1 MNGHN
6 AQNSAG
12 EEKVFDLVPAS
23 EMVSVPVWLMI
34 QCVRMLSQDRVIRK
48 LARAGHFGRHGVNV
62 APHAASERINA
73 SGVALTFKEWML
85 RHLESLVGVAVM
97 TNHHK
102 RVNFSLVLN
111 GVTGDSGVSAPPHA
125 GSGCDKGKECVI
137 CQDSALVRIL
147 NEYHVEKRAGHNGT
161 TGASVPNL
169 AMVAGILGR
178 EIVFSKQK
186 PVKRARD
193 KPQTKE
199 NVMITSVKVG

>member
-6 AQNSAG
+6 AQNSAE

-34 QCVRMLSQDRVIRK
+34 QCARMLSQDHVIRK
-48 LARAGHFGRHGVNV
+48 LARAGHFGRLGVNV
-62 APHAASERINA
+62 ALHAASERINA

-85 RHLESLVGVAVM
+85 RHQESPVGVAVM

-102 RVNFSLVLN
+102 RVNFSRAPN
-111 GVTGDSGVSAPPHA
+111 GATGDNGVSARRHA
-125 GSGCDKGKECVI
+125 ASECDNGKECVI
-137 CQDSALVRIL
+137 CPDSALERIL
-147 NEYHVEKRAGHNGT
+147 NEYHAEKRAGHNGT

-169 AMVAGILGR
+169 AMVAGIPGR
-178 EIVFSKQK
+178 GIVFSKQK
-186 PVKRARD
+186 RVKHARD
-193 KPQTKE
+193 NPLMKE